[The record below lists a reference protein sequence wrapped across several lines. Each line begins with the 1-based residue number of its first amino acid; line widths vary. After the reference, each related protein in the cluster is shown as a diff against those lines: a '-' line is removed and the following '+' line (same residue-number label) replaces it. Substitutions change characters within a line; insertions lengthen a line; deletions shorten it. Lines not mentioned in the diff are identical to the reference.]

1 MSVACKLAFRS
12 FRIEFRNFEENENIG
27 FNDLLNQ
34 MKSTLAILAAKM
46 SSFFF
51 FFVQVLD
58 DRVRRSRTQR
68 ETRRPR
74 PRDVPRR
81 HEEVPPGS
89 TIINSIFKKFF
100 KNPIRSAV
108 D

>member
-12 FRIEFRNFEENENIG
+12 FRIEFWNFEENENIV

-46 SSFFF
+46 SSF

-89 TIINSIFKKFF
+89 TIINSIFKQNF